1 MDHSG
6 LPTLSTLRA
15 FEAAARHASFSAAGR
30 ELNVTHAAISQ
41 QVRRLEAELG
51 LPLIRRAGRG
61 LALTPG
67 GAELGRRLSEGLGVM
82 RAAVAAAMQGE
93 AQRPLQVTMTP
104 IFAVSWMMPRIG
116 QFRVEH
122 PGIELML
129 NPTPWMVDIDLT
141 GYDLAIRY
149 GSGDWPGLEC
159 EPFVPTNFVVVATP
173 DLVAG
178 RRIREPA
185 DLRDLPWVQEF
196 GTDELALWLRRRG
209 VTVEGKT
216 DVAHLPGYML
226 QAALRRGD
234 GVGCTTRVFVE
245 EDIAA
250 GTLVVL
256 FEDAGDMGTGYHLVR
271 PRGEIR
277 PPLAKLI
284 AWLKREAAATAGNGG
299 QTAR

>member
-1 MDHSG
+1 MDRSG

-51 LPLIRRAGRG
+51 LALVRRAGRG
-61 LALTPG
+61 LALTPV
-67 GAELGRRLSEGLGVM
+67 GAELGRRLTEGLDVM
-82 RAAVAAAMQGE
+82 RAAVAE
-93 AQRPLQVTMTP
+93 ALQDQARRPLQVTMTP

-116 QFRVEH
+116 RFRAEL
-122 PGIELML
+122 PGIELMIY
-129 NPTPWMVDIDLT
+129 PSPWMVDIVLT

-178 RRIREPA
+178 RHIREPA
-185 DLRDLPWVQEF
+185 DLKDLPWVQEF
-196 GTDELALWLRRRG
+196 GTDELTLWLRRKG

-226 QAALRRGD
+226 QAALRRGE

-245 EDIAA
+245 EDVAA
-250 GTLVVL
+250 GDLVVL
-256 FEDAGDMGTGYHLVR
+256 FEDEGDFGTGYHLVR
-271 PRGEIR
+271 PRGEMR
-277 PPLAKLI
+277 PPLASLVT
-284 AWLKREAAATAGNGG
+284 WLKREAASAG
-299 QTAR
+299 APA